1 MKGLHNWW
9 HCGPVNIRLYSLTS
23 LFHCTTTIYMI
34 HKCGSDFIR
43 DSDCSISTSS
53 SIMSSSNTTTT
64 YSYTSFNCS
73 ATRMLLQFRVVEVLH
88 SQKIVVIVLWALSVC
103 SQTWLVKWLIQNVL
117 QLEVI
122 YQFSRHYKQCQCQ
135 IFMEYTC
142 VYTNF
147 FYNWMDRFECDGLH
161 DEKLLR
167 GCEEFDS
174 LSENQLISF
183 DQQAICN

>member
-1 MKGLHNWW
+1 MTW
-9 HCGPVNIRLYSLTS
+9 STS
-23 LFHCTTTIYMI
+23 S
-34 HKCGSDFIR
+34 GSDFIR
-43 DSDCSISTSS
+43 DSDSSISTSS

-64 YSYTSFNCS
+64 YSYTYFNCS

-122 YQFSRHYKQCQCQ
+122 CQFSRHYKQCQCQ

-147 FYNWMDRFECDGLH
+147 FIIEWIVLNVMVYTMKNYWEVV
-161 DEKLLR
+161 K
-167 GCEEFDS
+167 S
-174 LSENQLISF
+174 LTVYVRIGSSVLINKPYVISCCANSRQLYLPFAHMCQS
-183 DQQAICN
+183 ICNLQFASQ